1 MYESFYGLTRRPFGK
16 TPDPAFLFHSR
27 GHAEALARL
36 VTAAED
42 RDLAV
47 LTGEVGAGKTLLTRA
62 LVDELSN
69 SLGARA
75 RVVLIVNPRL
85 SPNELLSTL
94 GERLGLDPS
103 PRTKPKLLDAL
114 LARLYE
120 IHESG
125 GTTLLIVDEAHL
137 IPSRAVY
144 EELRLLLN
152 FTLDD
157 AALLGLLLVG
167 QEELRARLAKKDL
180 RSFAQRIGAGFHL
193 APLGDDEVGA
203 YIAHRLL
210 VAGRGAPL
218 FAADAVERVARVTG
232 GVPRRINVVCQ
243 AAMLVGYGLEATVI
257 DGAII
262 EDVWRD
268 LRSHLGAAF
277 DGGA

>member
-16 TPDPAFLFHSR
+16 TPDPAFLFRSR

-62 LVDELSN
+62 LVDDLADT
-69 SLGARA
+69 LGERA

-94 GERLGLDPS
+94 AERLGVDSS

-114 LARLYE
+114 LARLFE
-120 IHESG
+120 IHEGG

-137 IPSRAVY
+137 IPTRAVY

-167 QEELRARLAKKDL
+167 QEELRTRLGKKDL
-180 RSFAQRIGAGFHL
+180 RSFAQRIGTGFHL
-193 APLGDDEVGA
+193 APLGDDEVGD
-203 YIAHRLL
+203 YVAHRLR
-210 VAGRGAPL
+210 VAGRTAPL
-218 FAADAVERVARVTG
+218 FAPDAVEHVARVTG

-257 DGAII
+257 DGAIVD
-262 EDVWRD
+262 DVWRD

-277 DGGA
+277 EGGA